1 MTLNK
6 SIIENIFADFFGI
19 SVIFLDSCELFEFLC
34 LVANLALDEQEIK
47 IRKKLMALKA
57 LK

>member
-19 SVIFLDSCELFEFLC
+19 SVIFLNSCELFEFLC
-34 LVANLALDEQEIK
+34 LVANLGLDEQEIK
-47 IRKKLMALKA
+47 IRKKLAALKA